1 MHPAFER
8 TIHGMP
14 HRGKLAPHN
23 VVPDYPRDAAR
34 EAARRVLEAQARD
47 WARRPPQVLRGAE
60 APAPPS
66 TTGVT
71 EEIAAP
77 YGPRLLSSA
86 HGRIREI
93 VLAYPELPGD
103 QTFRHQL
110 YVDFIRAFPGVSF
123 RILAHRTTE
132 LDVQSVIDDAGAADR
147 AGIVI
152 APDYLNFT
160 MWIEDPFEVAQ
171 DTREAKLPT
180 FLLKPHTFVRG
191 GDDLV
196 ADVLSDT
203 MRIRHAQ
210 LPLMYQGGNVLVGDT
225 FVLVGSDHLTATAT
239 LIQGTAGTSDH
250 VVILPPGADA
260 TELAQQLF
268 EQTFDCT
275 REFVYVGTTLPVPTL
290 TTVNDGTTTQTL
302 FDGVGVSQPIFHL
315 DMFISLAGR
324 TRDGRYRLVVGSP
337 ALADQLL
344 ARATLPQS
352 LSSLFDDVARTLRQ
366 HPEFDVV
373 RSPLPLEI
381 ANVGD
386 TDWCWYYA
394 TSNNCIVEIVDEQ
407 EKTVWLPQYGFG
419 EQAHLAVIDDYN
431 TTLWREWGFEVVPLG
446 NYNEVAQCFGAAH
459 CLKKIIHRDPVPA
472 VVAPPASS

>member
-1 MHPAFER
+1 MHPAFDR
-8 TIHGMP
+8 TINGMP

-23 VVPDYPRDAAR
+23 QVPDYPRDAAR
-34 EAARRVLEAQARD
+34 GTAKGVLESQARE
-47 WARRPPQVLRGAE
+47 WATRPPQPPTGT
-60 APAPPS
+60 PAPPS

-86 HGRIREI
+86 HGRIRSI

-103 QTFRHQL
+103 QEFRRTL
-110 YVDFIRAFPGVSF
+110 YTNFIRAFPAAKFQV
-123 RILAHRTTE
+123 LAHRSTE
-132 LDVQSVIDDAGAADR
+132 LDVEAIIADADAADR

-152 APDYLNFT
+152 APDFLNFT
-160 MWIEDPFEVAQ
+160 MWIEDPFEVAL

-203 MRIRHAQ
+203 LHIRHAQ

-225 FVLVGSDHLTATAT
+225 FVLVGSDHLTATVA
-239 LIQGTAGTSDH
+239 LIQGTAGVSDH
-250 VVILPPGADA
+250 VVIVPAGEDPTAF
-260 TELAQQLF
+260 AQQLF
-268 EQTFDCT
+268 AQAFDCT
-275 REFVYVGTTLPVPTL
+275 REFVYVGTSLPVPTL

-324 TRDGRYRLVVGSP
+324 TPDGRYRLVVGSP
-337 ALADQLL
+337 SLADQLL
-344 ARATLPQS
+344 GRATLPQG
-352 LSSLFDDVARTLRQ
+352 LSTLFDDVARHLRQ

-381 ANVGD
+381 ANVGGS
-386 TDWCWYYA
+386 DWCWYYA
-394 TSNNCIVEIVDEQ
+394 TSNNCIVEIIDDANR
-407 EKTVWLPQYGFG
+407 TVWLPQYGFG
-419 EQAHLAVIDDYN
+419 DQAHLTVTDEYN
-431 TTLWREWGFEVVPLG
+431 ANLWRSWGFTVVGLG

-459 CLKKIIHRDPVPA
+459 CLKKIIHRDPVPTPL
-472 VVAPPASS
+472 APATNPAG